1 MDSVLN
7 TVMRFDEGLM
17 SKKDWIY
24 LQFKKGSNVEI
35 STKNKVDFDR
45 LKFNRM
51 DWEQQVIYEKKC
63 NQKVNCYKLTEKDGS
78 LYNITK
84 TEYNY
89 FLSLNK

>member
-45 LKFNRM
+45 LINISIIN
-51 DWEQQVIYEKKC
+51 DDLE
-63 NQKVNCYKLTEKDGS
+63 S
-78 LYNITK
+78 LRY
-84 TEYNY
+84 
-89 FLSLNK
+89 